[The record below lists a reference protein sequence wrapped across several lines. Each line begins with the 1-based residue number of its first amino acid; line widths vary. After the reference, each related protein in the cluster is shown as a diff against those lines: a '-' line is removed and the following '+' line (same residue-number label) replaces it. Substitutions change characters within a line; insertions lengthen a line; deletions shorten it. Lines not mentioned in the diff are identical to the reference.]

1 MVIPAG
7 GGGKGQDPYPFQ
19 KNRDLE
25 PPNPPPSFA
34 HIMAMKIGLEEYKM
48 AAGKPRATTELLK
61 LNGGFRP
68 DRHSNRGDS
77 SLISLPKDSI
87 LEPPSTY
94 SAKAKKCWQ
103 AIVPCLITQRI
114 LSEEDLPSLDM
125 MFNAYEEYERAKRA
139 IKKFDKLHPD
149 LLDKESIDN
158 RKKLN
163 TWMTQSITEFNKIAA
178 RFGIMPTERVRI
190 QSVVDGDKPQDPLDV
205 LLG

>member
-1 MVIPAG
+1 
-7 GGGKGQDPYPFQ
+7 
-19 KNRDLE
+19 
-25 PPNPPPSFA
+25 
-34 HIMAMKIGLEEYKM
+34 M

-61 LNGGFRP
+61 LNGGYRP

-77 SLISLPKDSI
+77 KAIALSNDTI

-94 SAKAKKCWQ
+94 SAKAKKCWET
-103 AIVPCLITQRI
+103 IVPNLINQRI
-114 LSEEDLPSLDM
+114 LAEEDLPSLDM
-125 MFNAYEEYERAKRA
+125 MFNAFEEYEKAKAA

-149 LLDKESIDN
+149 LVDKETIDN

-190 QSVVDGDKPQDPLDV
+190 QNTVESDKPLDPLDV
-205 LLG
+205 LLA